1 MNVMKTLGT
10 YISNVQPKAVPNCCI
25 GEVINRGAGLSS
37 VKKHA
42 DYVNTKGDYEIVER
56 LTDHHEDFK
65 YLYNVYVGK
74 LSLQIKTEMES
85 EYIFGQAGRRLHP
98 NLSIIAAETF

>member
-25 GEVINRGAGLSS
+25 GEVINRGADLSS

-42 DYVNTKGDYEIVER
+42 DYVITKGDYEIVER
-56 LTDHHEDFK
+56 LTDPHKDFK
-65 YLYNVYVGK
+65 FLYNVYVGK
-74 LSLQIKTEMES
+74 LSL
-85 EYIFGQAGRRLHP
+85 Y
-98 NLSIIAAETF
+98 